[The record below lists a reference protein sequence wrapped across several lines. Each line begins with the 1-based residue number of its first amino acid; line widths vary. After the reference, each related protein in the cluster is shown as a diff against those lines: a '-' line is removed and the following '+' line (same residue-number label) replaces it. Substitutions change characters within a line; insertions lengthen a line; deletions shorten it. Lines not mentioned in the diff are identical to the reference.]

1 MKNLARWYHPGMKTP
16 FWKKVTG
23 VTLILIG
30 ILALITPFTPGSWLV
45 FVGLEV
51 FGIRLLAWDKVK
63 NWLLM
68 RKEKKNAAQ
77 RTAIDET
84 DTAN

>member
-1 MKNLARWYHPGMKTP
+1 MMTKL
-16 FWKKVTG
+16 FWKRVMG
-23 VTLILIG
+23 ATLILIG

-68 RKEKKNAAQ
+68 RKEKKSAAQ
-77 RTAIDET
+77 RTTGDET

>member
-1 MKNLARWYHPGMKTP
+1 MKTP